1 MATEQRTVVNTK
13 DEINFTI
20 LLDNKLT
27 EELRTISPFYNIP
40 DTSKPYSVGGYLSLQ
55 PPANLTLSAYLEDAS
70 EDTVNDTVVSK
81 LKLEA

>member
-1 MATEQRTVVNTK
+1 MFHWHKCYIYHTK
-13 DEINFTI
+13 DGIKHV
-20 LLDNKLT
+20 DNKLT